1 MSQRAVAIETTD
13 YHTGGEPFR
22 IVVDPP
28 VPLAGDSVA
37 DRRARAI
44 DDAGAQHLRALL
56 CSEPRG
62 HADM

>member
-1 MSQRAVAIETTD
+1 MTPASIVTTD

-22 IVVDPP
+22 IVAQPP
-28 VPLAGDSVA
+28 VAIPGGSVA
-37 DRRARAI
+37 ERRARAI
-44 DDAGAQHLRALL
+44 EDRDVQALRALL